1 MPISQRGVRNRISSV
16 KNIQKITRAMEM
28 VAAARLR
35 RAEQRI
41 EALRPYASALRRM
54 TREAANAAGNVP
66 KLPILAEHD
75 EVKAVGIL
83 LIAGDRGLAG
93 SFNSS
98 IVRAGVA
105 AGRSHSASERSP
117 VYFASGRRPASSL
130 KFRGMEPAQSFIG
143 FSDRPAYA
151 DARGIAER
159 LMAAYVDGDVDQVE
173 VFYNGYISPISQI
186 VRRETLLPL
195 QRATILE
202 EEEDDSQEDAGDG
215 PEGSDGEGSGGRSQ
229 HRSLVEY
236 EPDPEEILERLVPDY
251 VEISIYRALLESTA
265 SEHGARMTAMRNASQ
280 NAGEIIEDLTL
291 EMNRARQAEITQ
303 EIMEVV
309 AGAEGLG

>member
-1 MPISQRGVRNRISSV
+1 MATSQRDVRNRISSV

-41 EALRPYASALRRM
+41 EELRPYASAIRRM
-54 TREAANAAGNVP
+54 TRQAAEAAGSVP

-75 EVKAVGIL
+75 QVQNVGIL

-93 SFNSS
+93 AFNSN
-98 IVRAGVA
+98 IVRAGTA
-105 AGRSHSASERSP
+105 AGREHDSGGRRP
-117 VYFASGRRPASSL
+117 LYFASGKRPASSL
-130 KFRGMEPAQSFIG
+130 RFRGLDVADSFTG
-143 FSDRPAYA
+143 FTDRPAYA
-151 DARGIAER
+151 DARRIAER
-159 LMAAYVDGDVDQVE
+159 LMAAYIDEDVDRVE
-173 VFYNGYISPISQI
+173 IFYNGYISPISQV

-195 QRATILE
+195 QQASILE
-202 EEEDDSQEDAGDG
+202 EDDDGDG
-215 PEGSDGEGSGGRSQ
+215 DQTEEERADAERDK
-229 HRSLVEY
+229 RALVEY
-236 EPDPEEILERLVPDY
+236 EPDPEEILRRLVPDY

-265 SEHGARMTAMRNASQ
+265 SEHGARMTSMRNASD
-280 NAGEIIEDLTL
+280 NAGTLIDDLTL

-309 AGAEGLG
+309 AGAEGLS